1 MKILITSAVA
11 LSLLPSFVNG
21 DLRRH
26 RHAIHGDAHDL
37 KKRSNQCQFPTN
49 AGLVAVTPNEQNAG
63 WAMSPDQPCKPGMYC
78 PYACP
83 AGQVGLQWDPKAT
96 SYSYPISQN
105 GGLYCNED
113 GKIEKPFPKKDYC
126 ADGTGS
132 AHVKNT
138 CGNVI
143 SFCQTVLPGN
153 EAMLIPTE
161 IHAGKTEIIAVPDP
175 SYWVSTAAHYYINAP
190 GVGVEEG
197 CVWGTKANPIGNW
210 SPYVAGANA
219 DASGNTFVKIGWNP
233 VYLESDCPFKT
244 TLPNFG
250 LRLVC
255 KGSCVGLPCEIN
267 PKVNGVN
274 EVTSLLQADGA
285 GGGAFC
291 VGTAQ
296 PGSHMY
302 IEVFEVDEGSS
313 TGVSSSD
320 STDKIAA
327 FDEEES
333 VKESS
338 SLAVTSTIASTS
350 SHEASTSSEVI
361 TSSEAP
367 TTSSVIS
374 TSSLAPSTTSSAEP
388 STSSAEP
395 SISSTESS
403 TSSVE
408 SSISSVESTTSSV
421 ESTTSSIES
430 ITSSVE
436 STTSSIAS
444 STSSVESTSSS
455 MESSTSSV
463 ESSTSSIESSTS
475 SVESSTSSVESSTSS
490 VESSTSSV
498 ESSTSSVESSTSSVE
513 SSTSSIESS
522 TSVQPST
529 SSSELTTSS
538 VLSTSSAASS
548 TVSEIT
554 TSSKPTTSSV
564 ASTTSSVK
572 TSSLSLANTT
582 SSTLDSTTG
591 SSTTSKSV
599 FSTSKNSTVSHVH
612 PSTSSKIEIS
622 RTLQNFKAKEATV
635 THHELTSY
643 EVKSVSSL
651 LSESRSVLYN
661 LAGSETNTN
670 AINQPTAAAA
680 SVSAGTETS
689 STLTSGSSTA
699 VASLTYIFG
708 FVSAIIAALVL

>member
-1 MKILITSAVA
+1 MKILITSTVA
-11 LSLLPSFVNG
+11 LSLLPSFING
-21 DLRRH
+21 ELRRH

-37 KKRSNQCQFPTN
+37 QKRSNQCQFPTN
-49 AGLVAVTPNEQNAG
+49 AGLVAVTPNKQNAG

-105 GGLYCNED
+105 GGLYCNEN
-113 GKIEKPFPKKDYC
+113 GEIEKPFPEKDYC

-132 AHVKNT
+132 AHVNNT
-138 CGNVI
+138 CGGVI

-161 IHAGKTEIIAVPDP
+161 VHAGTTEVIAVPDP

-190 GVGVEEG
+190 GVGVKEG
-197 CVWGTKANPIGNW
+197 CVWGTKAKPIGNW

-233 VYLESDCPFKT
+233 VYLEQDCPFKT

-255 KGSCVGLPCEIN
+255 DGSCVGLPCEIN
-267 PKVNGVN
+267 PQVNGVN

-296 PGSHMY
+296 PGSHMF

-313 TGVSSSD
+313 TGFSTSE

-327 FDEEES
+327 FKSSNYDENS
-333 VKESS
+333 GQESS
-338 SLAVTSTIASTS
+338 SLSVTSALKSTSSYEASTS
-350 SHEASTSSEVI
+350 STSSSEVI

-367 TTSSVIS
+367 TTSSESTSSSAGSETTTSVFS
-374 TSSLAPSTTSSAEP
+374 TSSLVPSATYSAEL

-395 SISSTESS
+395 SSSSIEPSTSSTESS
-403 TSSVE
+403 ASSIVFSTSSIE
-408 SSISSVESTTSSV
+408 STSSSIEHTTSSIESTTSSV

-430 ITSSVE
+430 FTYSLD
-436 STTSSIAS
+436 STTSS
-444 STSSVESTSSS
+444 T
-455 MESSTSSV
+455 
-463 ESSTSSIESSTS
+463 
-475 SVESSTSSVESSTSS
+475 
-490 VESSTSSV
+490 
-498 ESSTSSVESSTSSVE
+498 
-513 SSTSSIESS
+513 
-522 TSVQPST
+522 QPPT

-538 VLSTSSAASS
+538 VLSTFSAVSS

-554 TSSKPTTSSV
+554 TSSKPNTSSV
-564 ASTTSSVK
+564 VLTTSSVK
-572 TSSLSLANTT
+572 TSSLSLAQTT
-582 SSTLDSTTG
+582 SSSTTAN
-591 SSTTSKSV
+591 SL
-599 FSTSKNSTVSHVH
+599 FSTSENSTVSQMDQ
-612 PSTSSKIEIS
+612 SISSKIVIS

-635 THHELTSY
+635 TSQELKSY
-643 EVKSVSSL
+643 GVKSVSSL

-661 LAGSETNTN
+661 LAESKYGTN

-699 VASLTYIFG
+699 IAPLTYLLG

>member
-1 MKILITSAVA
+1 MKVLITSAVA

-21 DLRRH
+21 ELRRH
-26 RHAIHGDAHDL
+26 RHAIHGDSHDL
-37 KKRSNQCQFPTN
+37 QKRSKQCQFPTD
-49 AGLVAVTPNEQNAG
+49 AGLVSVTPNEENAG

-96 SYSYPISQN
+96 SYTYPISQN

-113 GKIEKPFPKKDYC
+113 GEIEKPFPKKDYC
-126 ADGTGS
+126 ADGTGY
-132 AHVKNT
+132 ARVNNT
-138 CGNVI
+138 CGGVI

-161 IHAGKTEIIAVPDP
+161 VHAGMSEVIAVPDP

-190 GVGVEEG
+190 GVGIEEG

-210 SPYVAGANA
+210 SPYVAGANT

-233 VYLESDCPFKT
+233 VYLEPDCPFKT
-244 TLPNFG
+244 TLPDFG
-250 LRLVC
+250 MRLVC
-255 KGSCVGLPCEIN
+255 DGSCVGLPCEIN

-302 IEVFEVDEGSS
+302 IEVFEVGEGSG
-313 TGVSSSD
+313 TGSSD
-320 STDKIAA
+320 SESSDEIAS
-327 FDEEES
+327 FDEEEP
-333 VKESS
+333 VQEAS
-338 SLAVTSTIASTS
+338 SLSVISTPESTTSSEASTD
-350 SHEASTSSEVI
+350 STSSELT

-367 TTSSVIS
+367 TSSSESTSSSADSETTSSSIIS

-388 STSSAEP
+388 STSS
-395 SISSTESS
+395 IESS
-403 TSSVE
+403 TSS
-408 SSISSVESTTSSV
+408 I

-430 ITSSVE
+430 TSSSIE
-436 STTSSIAS
+436 STTSSIE
-444 STSSVESTSSS
+444 STSSSIETTSSSIESTSSS
-455 MESSTSSV
+455 MESSTSSM

-475 SVESSTSSVESSTSS
+475 SIESSTSST
-490 VESSTSSV
+490 
-498 ESSTSSVESSTSSVE
+498 E

-522 TSVQPST
+522 TSSSAQPST

-538 VLSTSSAASS
+538 ASS

-554 TSSKPTTSSV
+554 TSSKPTTSS
-564 ASTTSSVK
+564 ATPTTSSAK
-572 TSSLSLANTT
+572 TFSLSLTNTT
-582 SSTLDSTTG
+582 SSIIVSNAG
-591 SSTTSKSV
+591 SSTKSKIV
-599 FSTSKNSTVSHVH
+599 HSTSKKSTVSQTHH
-612 PSTSSKIEIS
+612 STSSKIVIS
-622 RTLQNFKAKEATV
+622 RSVQNFKALNATV
-635 THHELTSY
+635 TSQELKSY
-643 EVKSVSSL
+643 DVKSVSSL

-661 LAGSETNTN
+661 LGESQYNTN
-670 AINQPTAAAA
+670 GINQPTAAAA

-689 STLTSGSSTA
+689 STLTSGSSTTIA
-699 VASLTYIFG
+699 PLIYLFG
-708 FVSAIIAALVL
+708 LVSAIIVALMS